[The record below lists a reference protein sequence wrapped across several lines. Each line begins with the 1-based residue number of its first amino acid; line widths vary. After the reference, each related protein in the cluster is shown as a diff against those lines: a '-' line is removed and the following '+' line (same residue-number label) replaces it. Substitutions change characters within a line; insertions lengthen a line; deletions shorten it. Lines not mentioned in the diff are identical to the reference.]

1 MTFLGPALVQRRL
14 IHQEFFLLKIIFLFY
29 KVIASLN
36 SLKFFLAVSIYLHH
50 LKYKIGAGPIAVT
63 AFFVLSG
70 YLMALGY
77 NNKFNKLT
85 VKIYKNFLIK
95 RCIRLYPLHVMAF
108 SIGVFHVVL
117 AKFDT
122 SFVAA
127 LLHFFLFQTYVNIG
141 IQVFYFSGTSWF
153 IANLFFLYALTPF
166 LVHLF
171 SVNREKIKFIHLC
184 ALLSFFYVAGVFV
197 SLIFKGKMIP
207 FSAEWWFVYISPYSR
222 IFDFISGFISGLIF
236 VRISEL
242 NIFKLGFKE
251 STLMEFFCLAVLFL
265 YYRFPLTNI
274 DSLRYDVYHI
284 PVFLLVIIVFSFSNG
299 LVSSVLSRNIFVLLG
314 DLSFPLFLFHL
325 PLIYVASIFNK
336 NIYGYNGLE
345 SVIYQSLLFILI
357 LSFSYFIRL
366 VYDRPLSLFLRR
378 KFLQ

>member
-1 MTFLGPALVQRRL
+1 MN
-14 IHQEFFLLKIIFLFY
+14 HQEIFVIFESNITFY
-29 KVIASLN
+29 CKVIPSLN

-77 NNKFNKLT
+77 GDKFNKLT
-85 VKIYKNFLIK
+85 VKNYKNFIIK
-95 RCIRLYPLHVMAF
+95 RCIRLYPLHFLAF
-108 SIGVFHVVL
+108 LIGIFYVVL
-117 AKFDT
+117 AKLDT

-127 LLHFFLFQTYVNIG
+127 LLHLFLFQTYVNIG

-166 LVHLF
+166 LVYLF
-171 SVNREKIKFIHLC
+171 SVNREKIKLIHLC

-242 NIFKLGFKE
+242 NIFKLGFKK

-325 PLIYVASIFNK
+325 PLIYVASILNK

-345 SVIYQSLLFILI
+345 SVIYQSLLFVVI
-357 LSFSYFIRL
+357 LSLSYFIRL
-366 VYDRPLSLFLRR
+366 VYDRPLSFFLRR